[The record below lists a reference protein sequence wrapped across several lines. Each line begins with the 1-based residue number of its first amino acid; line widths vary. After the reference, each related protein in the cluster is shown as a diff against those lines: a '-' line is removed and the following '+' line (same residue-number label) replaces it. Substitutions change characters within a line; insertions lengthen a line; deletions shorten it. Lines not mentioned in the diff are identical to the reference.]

1 MQRKL
6 MLWSDGT
13 PRVMTYS
20 MDVPISDSLSAVN
33 STPPELIFFVRP
45 DCVTRSVP
53 LRVIETRN

>member
-1 MQRKL
+1 
-6 MLWSDGT
+6 
-13 PRVMTYS
+13 
-20 MDVPISDSLSAVN
+20 VN